1 MPVLMIVAR
10 DRETLYERL
19 CGEFAGDTA
28 VIVVRD
34 RRFGERRSQSV
45 PVSCDQRRG
54 ERRQRQI
61 EDQLRRLGW
70 ATIRGG

>member
-10 DRETLYERL
+10 DREALYERL
-19 CGEFAGDTA
+19 CGEFAGDSA
-28 VIVVRD
+28 VIVVLD
-34 RRFGERRSQSV
+34 RRFGERRSRVEAVRSE
-45 PVSCDQRRG
+45 QRHG

-70 ATIRGG
+70 ATVRSD

>member
-19 CGEFAGDTA
+19 CGEFAGDSA
-28 VIVVRD
+28 VIVLLD
-34 RRFGERRSQSV
+34 RRFGERRTRRE
-45 PVSCDQRRG
+45 PVSSEQRRG

-61 EDQLRRLGW
+61 TDQLKGLGW
-70 ATIRGG
+70 ATVRAD

>member
-19 CGEFAGDTA
+19 CGEFAGDNA
-28 VIVVRD
+28 VIVVLD
-34 RRFGERRSQSV
+34 RRFGERRSRV
-45 PVSCDQRRG
+45 LPVASDQRQG

-61 EDQLRRLGW
+61 EEQLRRLGW
-70 ATIRGG
+70 ATVRAG